1 MTLAWEINVPF
12 LLLLFHMRVCIS
24 TFVNVVVLYRIR
36 SGQSHTIRATG
47 TSHIRT
53 VPNYNHVAT
62 TYGYVTYY
70 YSLQLGCVLLAS
82 SAVADLGARDLL
94 VWLLG
99 TDSDLPDPLATE
111 SYYL

>member
-1 MTLAWEINVPF
+1 MSMTAGKSTS
-12 LLLLFHMRVCIS
+12 LFCCYFSICVCAYPHLSMWSFYIE
-24 TFVNVVVLYRIR
+24 FEADNHKMVC
-36 SGQSHTIRATG
+36 TIRATG

-70 YSLQLGCVLLAS
+70 SLQPWMCSFLAP

-94 VWLLG
+94 VRV
-99 TDSDLPDPLATE
+99 TRN
-111 SYYL
+111 

>member
-1 MTLAWEINVPF
+1 MSMTAGKSTS
-12 LLLLFHMRVCIS
+12 LFCCYFSICVCAYPYLSMWSFYIE
-24 TFVNVVVLYRIR
+24 FEADNHKMVY
-36 SGQSHTIRATG
+36 TIRATG

-70 YSLQLGCVLLAS
+70 YFLPTLGVFFLAP

-94 VWLLG
+94 VRV
-99 TDSDLPDPLATE
+99 TRN
-111 SYYL
+111 